1 MSDPVSKHTHLERR
15 LKMEKKELTKEEL
28 EKLKEESKMTIE
40 EMDEVAGGGVFDDVP
55 RVKEHDYTD
64 SVKKRV

>member
-1 MSDPVSKHTHLERR
+1 
-15 LKMEKKELTKEEL
+15 MEKKELTKEEL

-55 RVKEHDYTD
+55 RVKEHDYTS